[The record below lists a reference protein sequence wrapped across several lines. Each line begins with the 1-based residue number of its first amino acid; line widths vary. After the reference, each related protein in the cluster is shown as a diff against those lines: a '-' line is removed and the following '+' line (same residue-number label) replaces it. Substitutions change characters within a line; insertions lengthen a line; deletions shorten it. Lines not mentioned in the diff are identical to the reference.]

1 MEENLRQ
8 YVENLFADAPKTKKM
23 IELRQEI
30 FMNLKEKYYDLIES
44 GATEQEAYEVVKSSV
59 GDVDELIASASDYSP
74 ADKQKTEE
82 ERRKSAKLVAIAVA
96 LYILSPVTIII
107 MGTSGQ
113 PVIGLTLMFALIAI
127 ATGLLVYNS
136 SMRPKYEK
144 MDDTMVE
151 DFKQWQIENKT
162 KNEKRS
168 AYLGAFWSL
177 VVALYFILSFLTM
190 AWYITWIIF
199 LIAAAVEQ
207 IIKVSARK

>member
-8 YVENLFADAPKTKKM
+8 YVENLFADAPKSKKM

-30 FMNLKEKYYDLIES
+30 LMNLKEKYYDLIES
-44 GATEQEAYEVVKSSV
+44 GATETEAFEVVKGSV
-59 GDVDELIASASDYSP
+59 GDVDELIASASEYGP
-74 ADKQKTEE
+74 VNQVKAEE
-82 ERRKSAKLVAIAVA
+82 ERRRSARLVAIAVV
-96 LYILSPVTIII
+96 LYILSPVMIII
-107 MGTSGQ
+107 LGSSGQ
-113 PVIGLTLMFALIAI
+113 PIIGLTLMFALIAI

-136 SMRPKYEK
+136 SLKPKYEK

-151 DFKQWQIENKT
+151 EFKQWQVENKK

-207 IIKVSARK
+207 IIKASTK